1 MGLALSTLWSQL
13 SVLPVPYTQGQ
24 MQTDEYG
31 LCQCCE
37 ALVEFT
43 KPFVEEVTGDEEP
56 SVENEKLKDELL
68 KL

>member
-1 MGLALSTLWSQL
+1 
-13 SVLPVPYTQGQ
+13 

-43 KPFVEEVTGDEEP
+43 KPFVEEVTGDEEN